1 MFDSGISAA
10 ELLKPKFEAN
20 PLQILTGSHP
30 MHLETFHSFHPRVR
44 SVAPPLPPLHW
55 QTAAVLYV
63 FNLFLFVAGIADAV
77 FLKIDLLA
85 RL

>member
-1 MFDSGISAA
+1 MVAIERHRVTLG
-10 ELLKPKFEAN
+10 
-20 PLQILTGSHP
+20 LTAWA

>member
-1 MFDSGISAA
+1 MVAIERHRVTLG
-10 ELLKPKFEAN
+10 
-20 PLQILTGSHP
+20 LTAWA
-30 MHLETFHSFHPRVR
+30 MHLETFHPRVR

-55 QTAAVLYV
+55 QTAAELYV